1 MTYLGVMSRVDG
13 CLCCN
18 GSCPNGTPTPVF
30 DDQHRQVF
38 QLNTGQGLIVVEGGV
53 GLGQVTPGTSLQS
66 GPPDNRPDLQIET
79 TQAMGNG
86 SAAVC
91 DTGPT
96 STGGG
101 GVFPILVP
109 DFTLESNPQPNPG
122 TITGA
127 LADFACRFE
136 YHPAGALCTSF
147 GDLATQRYL
156 GSGSILQFCDAISA
170 NAAFLPGESI
180 VTVRLRD
187 INGSTGPTAQIVVRV
202 TTPTPTATA
211 APPP

>member
-1 MTYLGVMSRVDG
+1 VTYLGVMSRSDG
-13 CLCCN
+13 CLCCD
-18 GSCPNGTPTPVF
+18 GSCPNGTPTAVR
-30 DDQHRQVF
+30 DDQQRQVF
-38 QLNTGQGLIVVEGGV
+38 QLNTGQGLIVVEGRA
-53 GLGQVTPGTSLQS
+53 GLGQATPGISLQP

-91 DTGPT
+91 DIGPT
-96 STGGG
+96 SAGGG
-101 GVFPILVP
+101 GVFPIPMP
-109 DFTLESNPQPNPG
+109 DFTLDSPGPAPG

-136 YHPAGALCTSF
+136 YHPAGSLCTYFRDTAS
-147 GDLATQRYL
+147 QSYL
-156 GSGSILQFCDAISA
+156 GLGSIVQFCDVITA

-187 INGSTGPTAQIVVRV
+187 VNGSTGPTKQIVVRV
-202 TTPTPTATA
+202 STPTPI
-211 APPP
+211 PGS